1 MGCFNVNMVA
11 PPRQFDPNILEMMD
25 RPDADPGMVRDD
37 LKYLH
42 TINKLFGGLSAVRR
56 NILPLMNSD
65 GGLISVVNVDKNRAN
80 VAMVTT
86 PELAQLAKTDL
97 QNFLNKSFFTNV
109 RAGKRL
115 DNLQPL
121 GDIAAAS
128 PISLMVSRSSHR
140 SAFLIGDAHRTVE
153 PFTGEGVFLALEDG
167 LSAALRLLNVRYS
180 AVRVRSHPV
189 HDRLWVNRIYS
200 HVLRYRWLA
209 DQLVAFGERIPILT
223 PLAARP
229 ILSRR
234 VVS

>member
-1 MGCFNVNMVA
+1 MVV

-25 RPDADPGMVRDD
+25 RSDADPGRVRDD
-37 LKYLH
+37 LKNLR
-42 TINKLFGGLSAVRR
+42 TINKLFGGFSAVRR

-65 GGLISVVNVDKNRAN
+65 GGLISVVNVDENRAN

-97 QNFLNKSFFTNV
+97 QSFLNKTFFTNV

-115 DNLQPL
+115 DNMQPL
-121 GDIAAAS
+121 GDIAVAS

-167 LSAALRLLNVRYS
+167 LSTALRLLNVRYS
-180 AVRVRSHPV
+180 PVHMRSHPA
-189 HDRLWVNRIYS
+189 DGRLWVNRIYS

-209 DQLVAFGERIPILT
+209 DRLVASGERIPILT